1 MTIEHLEKED
11 KNYTPFENKT
21 LKLRILTKKTTI
33 FFKNILSF
41 I

>member
-21 LKLRILTKKTTI
+21 LKLRILTKKNYNI
-33 FFKNILSF
+33 F
-41 I
+41 